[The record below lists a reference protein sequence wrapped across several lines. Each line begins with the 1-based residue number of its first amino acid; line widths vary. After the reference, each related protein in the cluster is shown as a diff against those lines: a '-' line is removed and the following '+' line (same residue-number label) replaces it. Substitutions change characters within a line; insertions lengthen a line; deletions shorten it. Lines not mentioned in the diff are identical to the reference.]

1 MNVDIRVADW
11 LRSQGHDAVHLR
23 DEGLHRMPNGEIF
36 KKALSE
42 DRIVLTSD
50 LDFGEIAA
58 ALKDT
63 AGKVLLLRL
72 QNSRA
77 ANVIRRLNSVLPRVA
92 RSCRRCRR
100 HRGGIPA
107 SGETFAHR
115 ENEPTKIKPLASK
128 KSTNRRRAMAR
139 ASCAAT
145 TCRSDGPGANGHLCS
160 ATGAWS
166 GVFDVD
172 GKLWLVEI
180 THAAT
185 VSAARWSL

>member
-1 MNVDIRVADW
+1 MSDIRAADW

-36 KKALSE
+36 EKALSE

-77 ANVIRRLNSVLPRVA
+77 ANVISRLSRVLPRVERELA
-92 RSCRRCRR
+92 AGAVVIVEESR
-100 HRGGIPA
+100 HRV
-107 SGETFAHR
+107 R
-115 ENEPTKIKPLASK
+115 PLPIG
-128 KSTNRRRAMAR
+128 
-139 ASCAAT
+139 T
-145 TCRSDGPGANGHLCS
+145 TSPL
-160 ATGAWS
+160 
-166 GVFDVD
+166 
-172 GKLWLVEI
+172 K
-180 THAAT
+180 
-185 VSAARWSL
+185 